1 MADEEI
7 LKIRKEFG
15 AYLKKHREEVLKEK
29 NLLAFSYNSELDNS
43 KLGKIEKGEV
53 DIQFSTLI
61 EIAKTYKLSS
71 KSILGF
77 KILATE

>member
-1 MADEEI
+1 MANTGV

-15 AYLKKHREEVLKEK
+15 AYLKKHREEILKEK

-43 KLGKIEKGEV
+43 KLRKIELGEV

-61 EIAKTYKLSS
+61 EIAKTYKLSA
-71 KSILGF
+71 KSLLGF
-77 KILATE
+77 RITIEE

>member
-1 MADEEI
+1 MADDEI

-77 KILATE
+77 KILTTE

>member
-1 MADEEI
+1 MANEEV
-7 LKIRKEFG
+7 LRIRKEFG
-15 AYLKKHREEVLKEK
+15 AYLKKHREEVLQER

-43 KLGKIEKGEV
+43 KLGKIEKGEI

-61 EIAKTYKLSS
+61 EIARTYKLSP

-77 KILATE
+77 KLIITE

>member
-1 MADEEI
+1 
-7 LKIRKEFG
+7 
-15 AYLKKHREEVLKEK
+15 
-29 NLLAFSYNSELDNS
+29 LAFSYNSELDNS

-77 KILATE
+77 KVLISD